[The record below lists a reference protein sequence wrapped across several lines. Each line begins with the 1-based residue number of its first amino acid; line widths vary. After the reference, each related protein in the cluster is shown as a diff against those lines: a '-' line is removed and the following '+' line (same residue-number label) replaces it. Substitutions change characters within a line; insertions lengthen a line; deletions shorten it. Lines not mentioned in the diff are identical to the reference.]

1 VKEEHY
7 SRTGIYLAY
16 PTSPEPKSIYRQK
29 SYKTLVNDKHT
40 KIGIAKDSFKARE
53 KGYATNFDNQV
64 GFLPLVIIEDI
75 EKLKTFEKHLLKV
88 IEVEHYK
95 VGRAREWF
103 ATNNHQSIKDMVAQ
117 ALLSFDGTYEY
128 IG

>member
-7 SRTGIYLAY
+7 IRTGIYLAY
-16 PTSPEPKSIYRQK
+16 PTSPETKSIYRQK
-29 SYKTLVNDKHT
+29 SYKTLDNDTHT
-40 KIGIAKDSFKARE
+40 KVGIAKDSFKARE

-64 GFLPLVIIEDI
+64 EFLPLVLIEDI
-75 EKLKTFEKHLLKV
+75 EKLKTLEKPILKV
-88 IEVEHYK
+88 IEAEHFK
-95 VGRAREWF
+95 IGRAREWF
-103 ATNNHQSIKDMVAQ
+103 TTNNHQSIKDMVAQ